1 MIVLAMAAASLRRFA
16 RDRAALFFFV
26 ALPVLLIVILG
37 ATVSGFDEFRVGVV
51 DRGSGPLGRSLV
63 AELDRS
69 PAIAPRRFDDIENAR
84 SALRR
89 AEVESVV
96 VLPAAMDAALRDGTD
111 VAVTV
116 YADRANTDQQ
126 AALSAVAAVVDDQ
139 AARIQAAVFA
149 TEQAGG
155 TFDGNLELVAGV
167 AAGSTPVT
175 IELEVVDAESDS
187 LPEGFS
193 YSAPTM
199 LVLFV
204 FINAMAGGAAMIQSR
219 TLGIYD
225 RMLAGP
231 VTARAIVQG
240 ETTTY
245 LALTLLQSLLIV
257 GVGALLFG
265 VDWGNPIAAG
275 ALVALWAL
283 VGTGAGMLSGSVF
296 RTPEQASS
304 IGPAVG
310 MVAGML
316 GGCMW
321 PLAIVPS
328 ALQTIGHVVPH
339 AWAVDAWTTVLSRGG
354 GLVDIATELAVLAAF
369 ALGLLMLATV
379 RLRRG
384 LLA

>member
-1 MIVLAMAAASLRRFA
+1 
-16 RDRAALFFFV
+16 
-26 ALPVLLIVILG
+26 
-37 ATVSGFDEFRVGVV
+37 
-51 DRGSGPLGRSLV
+51 
-63 AELDRS
+63 
-69 PAIAPRRFDDIENAR
+69 
-84 SALRR
+84 
-89 AEVESVV
+89 
-96 VLPAAMDAALRDGTD
+96 MDAALRDGTD

-175 IELEVVDAESDS
+175 IELDVVDAESDS

-231 VTARAIVQG
+231 VTARAIIQG

-354 GLVDIATELAVLAAF
+354 GLFDIATELAVLAAF

>member
-1 MIVLAMAAASLRRFA
+1 M
-16 RDRAALFFFV
+16 
-26 ALPVLLIVILG
+26 
-37 ATVSGFDEFRVGVV
+37 
-51 DRGSGPLGRSLV
+51 
-63 AELDRS
+63 
-69 PAIAPRRFDDIENAR
+69 
-84 SALRR
+84 
-89 AEVESVV
+89 
-96 VLPAAMDAALRDGTD
+96 RDGTD

-126 AALSAVAAVVDDQ
+126 AALSAVAAVVNDQ
-139 AARIQAAVFA
+139 AARIHAAVFA

-167 AAGSTPVT
+167 AAGSTPVN
-175 IELEVVDAESDS
+175 IELDVVDAESDS

-225 RMLAGP
+225 RMLA
-231 VTARAIVQG
+231 
-240 ETTTY
+240 
-245 LALTLLQSLLIV
+245 
-257 GVGALLFG
+257 
-265 VDWGNPIAAG
+265 
-275 ALVALWAL
+275 LWAL
-283 VGTGAGMLSGSVF
+283 GGTGAGMLSGSVF

-304 IGPAVG
+304 IGPTVG

-321 PLAIVPS
+321 PLAIV
-328 ALQTIGHVVPH
+328 
-339 AWAVDAWTTVLSRGG
+339 
-354 GLVDIATELAVLAAF
+354 
-369 ALGLLMLATV
+369 TV

>member
-1 MIVLAMAAASLRRFA
+1 MRR
-16 RDRAALFFFV
+16 
-26 ALPVLLIVILG
+26 
-37 ATVSGFDEFRVGVV
+37 
-51 DRGSGPLGRSLV
+51 
-63 AELDRS
+63 
-69 PAIAPRRFDDIENAR
+69 RRT
-84 SALRR
+84 
-89 AEVESVV
+89 
-96 VLPAAMDAALRDGTD
+96 ALRDGTD

-126 AALSAVAAVVDDQ
+126 AALSAVAAVVNDQ
-139 AARIQAAVFA
+139 AARIHAAVFA

-167 AAGSTPVT
+167 AAGSTPVN
-175 IELEVVDAESDS
+175 IELDVVDAESDS

-283 VGTGAGMLSGSVF
+283 GGTGAGMLSGSVF

-304 IGPAVG
+304 IGPTVG

-321 PLAIVPS
+321 PLAIV
-328 ALQTIGHVVPH
+328 
-339 AWAVDAWTTVLSRGG
+339 
-354 GLVDIATELAVLAAF
+354 
-369 ALGLLMLATV
+369 TV